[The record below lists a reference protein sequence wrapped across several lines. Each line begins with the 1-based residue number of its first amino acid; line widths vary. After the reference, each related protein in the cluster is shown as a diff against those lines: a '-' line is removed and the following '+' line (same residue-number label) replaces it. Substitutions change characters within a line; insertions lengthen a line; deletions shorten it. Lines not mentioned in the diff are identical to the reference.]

1 MSEETP
7 PILWEPPA
15 ELVERA
21 QMTRYRRWLERERG
35 MELADYHA
43 MWRWS
48 VQDLEGFWRSIWD
61 YFGVQSPEPPGDVL
75 VDRSMPGARWFEGTR
90 VNYAE
95 HLLRGKPDDR
105 VAILHASESR
115 ELAEMTWGEL
125 RELTAR
131 VRAGLVE
138 AGVGRGDRVAAYLP
152 NIP

>member
-15 ELVERA
+15 ELAERA

-35 MELADYHA
+35 MELPDYHA

-61 YFGVQSPEPPGDVL
+61 YFGVQSPEPPDAVL
-75 VDRSMPGARWFEGTR
+75 ADRSMPGARWFEGTR

-95 HLLRGKPDDR
+95 HMLRGKPDDR

-125 RELTAR
+125 R
-131 VRAGLVE
+131 
-138 AGVGRGDRVAAYLP
+138 
-152 NIP
+152 